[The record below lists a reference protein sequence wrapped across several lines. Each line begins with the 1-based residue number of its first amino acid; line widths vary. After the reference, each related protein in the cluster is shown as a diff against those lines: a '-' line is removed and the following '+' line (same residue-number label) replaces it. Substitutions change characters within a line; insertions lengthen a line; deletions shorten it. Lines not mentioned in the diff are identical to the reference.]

1 MAQNFRSALNGFNR
15 EDVVQYL
22 EFLNNKHNAQVKQ
35 LISDGEFL
43 RQQLEAASK
52 EDHTGEL
59 ESLKDRCQ
67 ELERQLSEAQ
77 SDKASLE
84 QRCAELQKALDQ
96 VSSRPQTCFVQADR
110 ELEAYRRAERA
121 ERLAMERAG
130 MICRQANAVLAQATA
145 KVDDASGRIGDIT
158 TGITAQLEQLCRA
171 VDGSRLTLQ
180 DAADA
185 MHQLH
190 IDEE

>member
-35 LISDGEFL
+35 LISDAEFL

-52 EDHTGEL
+52 EDRTREL
-59 ESLKDRCQ
+59 EELKARCQ
-67 ELERQLSEAQ
+67 ELERQLQETQSE
-77 SDKASLE
+77 KAALE
-84 QRCAELQKALDQ
+84 QRCGELQKALDGAQ
-96 VSSRPQTCFVQADR
+96 TQPQAVTSQADR
-110 ELEAYRRAERA
+110 ELETYRRA
-121 ERLAMERAG
+121 ERAG
-130 MICRQANAVLAQATA
+130 MICRQANEVLAQATA
-145 KVDDASGRIGDIT
+145 KVDDASGRIGDMAAR
-158 TGITAQLEQLCRA
+158 ITAQLEQLCRA

-185 MHQLH
+185 MHQLR

>member
-35 LISDGEFL
+35 LVSDGEFL

-52 EDHTGEL
+52 ADHTREL
-59 ESLKDRCQ
+59 EELKARCQ
-67 ELERQLSEAQ
+67 ELERQLSEVQ
-77 SDKASLE
+77 SEKAALE
-84 QRCAELQKALDQ
+84 QRCGALQQALDEVRAQ
-96 VSSRPQTCFVQADR
+96 PQAVSQTDR

-121 ERLAMERAG
+121 ERLARERAG
-130 MICRQANAVLAQATA
+130 MICRQANGVLAQATA
-145 KVDDASGRIGDIT
+145 KVDDASGRIGDLSAK
-158 TGITAQLEQLCRA
+158 ITAQLEQLCRA

-185 MHQLH
+185 MHQFR

>member
-35 LISDGEFL
+35 LVSDGEFL

-52 EDHTGEL
+52 ADHTREL
-59 ESLKDRCQ
+59 EELKARCQ

-77 SDKASLE
+77 SEKAALE
-84 QRCAELQKALDQ
+84 QRCGALQQALDEAG
-96 VSSRPQTCFVQADR
+96 SRSLPSQTDR

-121 ERLAMERAG
+121 ERLARERAG
-130 MICRQANAVLAQATA
+130 MICRQANGVLAQATA
-145 KVDDASGRIGDIT
+145 KVDDASGRIGDLSAK
-158 TGITAQLEQLCRA
+158 ITAQLEQLCRA

-185 MHQLH
+185 MHQFR

>member
-35 LISDGEFL
+35 LVSDGEFL

-52 EDHTGEL
+52 ADHTREL
-59 ESLKDRCQ
+59 EELKARCQ

-77 SDKASLE
+77 SEKAALE
-84 QRCAELQKALDQ
+84 QRCGALQQALDEAG
-96 VSSRPQTCFVQADR
+96 SRSLPSQTDR

-121 ERLAMERAG
+121 ERLARERAG
-130 MICRQANAVLAQATA
+130 MICRQANGVLAQATA
-145 KVDDASGRIGDIT
+145 KVDDASSRIGDLSAK
-158 TGITAQLEQLCRA
+158 ITAQLEQLCRA

-185 MHQLH
+185 MHQFR

>member
-1 MAQNFRSALNGFNR
+1 MAQNFRSAFNGFNR

-35 LISDGEFL
+35 LISDAEFL

-52 EDHTGEL
+52 EDRTREL
-59 ESLKDRCQ
+59 EELKARCQ
-67 ELERQLSEAQ
+67 ELERQLKETQSE
-77 SDKASLE
+77 KAALE
-84 QRCAELQKALDQ
+84 QRCGELQKALDGAQ
-96 VSSRPQTCFVQADR
+96 TQPQAVTSQADR
-110 ELEAYRRAERA
+110 ELETYRRAERT
-121 ERLAMERAG
+121 ERLARERAG
-130 MICRQANAVLAQATA
+130 MICRQANEVLAQATA
-145 KVDDASGRIGDIT
+145 KVDDASGRIGDMAAK
-158 TGITAQLEQLCRA
+158 ITAQLEQLCRA

-185 MHQLH
+185 MHQLR